1 MKGLFVLP
9 LLWMFCSSL
18 DAAKVCNRNSKR
30 EECKG
35 AHPFVSVTVCH
46 NLGCCFDYS
55 IPRNGLWCY
64 SAVEEEKENEEETE
78 TENQVNICGQVP
90 LPFRIPCAVDGI
102 CSPEKCCF
110 DESMPG
116 AECCFEKPK

>member
-1 MKGLFVLP
+1 MKKINKTKFAVAVYILFLQ
-9 LLWMFCSSL
+9 FI
-18 DAAKVCNRNSKR
+18 VCNRNSKR

-78 TENQVNICGQVP
+78 TENQGFNFVP
-90 LPFRIPCAVDGI
+90 CIYEP
-102 CSPEKCCF
+102 
-110 DESMPG
+110 
-116 AECCFEKPK
+116 